1 MVWSMNRRVEKV
13 LRILLTVEPTRLRGR
28 ASSLTSQRGK
38 TFVKTEGN
46 LVRKCSLKLWGEPST
61 VDWQSLSE
69 LCSRMMMTQDKLVV
83 VMASVEEVVVVVR
96 VWYSVC
102 VCLAGPAVS
111 EGGAVRRAEYCRLG
125 MDWRQRHNVAG
136 HQNRARGRGTGHTT
150 TQRRKENKI
159 CNDKWEVKNRGKKES
174 GYENI
179 NRRAE

>member
-1 MVWSMNRRVEKV
+1 M
-13 LRILLTVEPTRLRGR
+13 
-28 ASSLTSQRGK
+28 
-38 TFVKTEGN
+38 
-46 LVRKCSLKLWGEPST
+46 
-61 VDWQSLSE
+61 
-69 LCSRMMMTQDKLVV
+69 
-83 VMASVEEVVVVVR
+83 
-96 VWYSVC
+96 C

-159 CNDKWEVKNRGKKES
+159 CNDKWEVKSRGKKES